1 MRTSRK
7 AITFNRPFRL
17 AGLDAM
23 QPPGTYI
30 VVTEEEEI
38 PGLSF
43 ISWRRVE
50 TTLRLPAV
58 GCDTGLEQVIS
69 INPQDLADAVTRDAE
84 SSA

>member
-7 AITFNRPFRL
+7 AVTFNLPFRL
-17 AGLDAM
+17 GGLDAI

-58 GCDTGLEQVIS
+58 GCDTGLEQVIA
-69 INPQDLADAVTRDAE
+69 INPRDLAEAVARDVKG
-84 SSA
+84 ST

>member
-7 AITFNRPFRL
+7 AVTFNHPFRL
-17 AGLDAM
+17 AGFDAM

-43 ISWRRVE
+43 ICWRRVE

-58 GCDTGLEQVIS
+58 GRETGLEQVIS
-69 INPQDLADAVTRDAE
+69 INPQDLAEAVTKDAE
-84 SSA
+84 GSA